1 MSRRNPHKDI
11 DGVEHKRCAKATCK
25 KWKKLSEF
33 GKKRSA
39 WDGLRSYCKQCEC
52 LRQKLYLQNPA
63 AKKKRKEYDKMYS
76 RSNRGKQRDKK
87 YRESTNGKEKRRL
100 QKKRHRE
107 KYKNNLEWKIRQY
120 MSSRAWE
127 IFNKVKRTKNISTVR
142 MFGCDILQLRHHIEK
157 QFKVFMTVNNHGKSG
172 WHLDHRIPCK
182 AFDLSNP
189 LHQRVCFWYKNL
201 QPMWASENI
210 KKNDKY
216 KEEDKQALIKE
227 WIFYHI

>member
-11 DGVEHKRCAKATCK
+11 DGVEHKRCCRCK
-25 KWKKLSEF
+25 EWKILCNFSRNPRAWDNVLARCRVCDNKRVKKSLEKPKN
-33 GKKRSA
+33 KKR
-39 WDGLRSYCKQCEC
+39 
-52 LRQKLYLQNPA
+52 
-63 AKKKRKEYDKMYS
+63 RKIYDARYS
-76 RSNRGKQRDKK
+76 RSVNGKKRDKK
-87 YRESTNGKEKRRL
+87 YRESSNGKEKRRL

-107 KYKNNLEWKIRQY
+107 KYKNNLEWKMRQY

-127 IFNKVKRTKNISTVR
+127 IFNKVKRTKNISTVH

-157 QFKVFMTVNNHGKSG
+157 QLKVYMTVNNHGKHG

-182 AFDLSNP
+182 AFDLSKP

-201 QPMWASENI
+201 QPMWAKDNI
-210 KKNDKY
+210 QKNAKY